1 MATIRDVAQTAG
13 VSIQTVSNYLHG
25 KPSMRPETQQRVQVA
40 IAQLNYRPS
49 SVAQGMRRQFSQALG
64 MLISDPNP
72 RGLADPFYG
81 EVLAGLCAVTGEHNF
96 SLLIDILP
104 SDRPLHVHD
113 VLKSFQTRRIDAA
126 VIFLPGAE
134 DQHVS
139 ILSELVQA
147 NVPFALLEREVE
159 GDRVYSVLAA
169 NYEGARTA
177 TQRLIAAGHRRVAF
191 LHSTQRWPSVDWR
204 WQGYQAAMREQGLQ
218 AHIAAFTSPDWTAA
232 GGGIAAARLLESS
245 DATRPTALLA
255 GSDVL
260 AVGALQILKARGL
273 RIPDDVALIGFDDF
287 EFARYVDP
295 PLTTVRLPAFA
306 MGRRA
311 AELLID
317 HLQGRPASERRVV
330 LPTELIVRQS
340 TAP

>member
-13 VSIQTVSNYLHG
+13 VSIQTVSNVLHG
-25 KPSMRPETQQRVQVA
+25 KPIVRPDTQQRVQLA
-40 IAQLNYRPS
+40 IAQLNYQPS
-49 SVAQGMRRQFSQALG
+49 SVAQRMRRQLSQALG
-64 MLISDPNP
+64 VLISDPNP

-81 EVLAGLCAVTGEHNF
+81 EVLAGLSAVTGAHNF

-104 SDRPLHVHD
+104 SDKPLQVHD
-113 VLKSFQTRRIDAA
+113 VLKPFQTRRIDAA
-126 VIFLPGAE
+126 VLFLPGAA
-134 DQHVS
+134 DQHAS
-139 ILSELVQA
+139 ILTELAQA
-147 NVPFALLEREVE
+147 DVPLALLEREVE

-169 NYEGARTA
+169 NYEGAQTA
-177 TQRLIAAGHRRVAF
+177 TQRLIAAGHRYVAF
-191 LHSTQRWPSVDWR
+191 LDSAQRWPAVDWR
-204 WQGYQAAMREQGLQ
+204 WQGYQAAMREHGLE
-218 AHIAAFTSPDWTAA
+218 AHIAAFTSPDWTAV
-232 GGGIAAARLLESS
+232 GGGIAAARLLECS

-255 GSDVL
+255 GSDLL
-260 AVGALQILKARGL
+260 AVGALQTLKARGL
-273 RIPDDVALIGFDDF
+273 RIPADGALIGFDDF

-295 PLTTVRLPAFA
+295 PLTTVRLPAYA

-317 HLQGRPASERRVV
+317 HLQGRPPRERRVV